1 MRGDLGIWRALD
13 RARALNL
20 AGAGQRPPQMGSI
33 GVSRRR
39 VLKAMGAGMAVA
51 SLPSCFS
58 EAPRRIAVIGGGLAG
73 VVALDRLIAKGI
85 DATLFEARGAIGG
98 RTRSVRGVFAPD
110 YAFDEG
116 GQLVNSDHAEMIA
129 LTRSL
134 GLRLI
139 DRKSGTRKEIQIGR
153 KGVVSEDALADD
165 LRDIAKRITEDSDR
179 LDKDYDAVA
188 REIDALSVRQYLD
201 AHGLRSGDARDAL
214 EAGIRTEYGAEPD
227 EASAL
232 ELLFNLPTVD
242 GERLTRL
249 SLSDERFV
257 IDGGTAQ
264 VAERLAERHRPQIQ
278 LNRKLASID
287 IGGGD
292 ARLGFADGRTETF
305 DRVVLALP
313 AGLLREIRIDGPLPA
328 PWRQLLAEVNLGRNE
343 KIIAGFDTPSW
354 HATLGESGALWAA
367 SGFSEAWDA
376 LSAPPV
382 AGSAGALTFFLGGD
396 QVREHALTGAGV
408 LAGRFTEIARR
419 ALPDLGTPNGRLRR
433 TQWTADPLTRGA
445 YISFRPGQITRFG
458 GLLTV
463 EEPGNVRPSQAGP
476 LIFAGEW
483 LSDAWPGYMNGAVQ
497 TGRIAADAA
506 IASVVAKQAA

>member
-13 RARALNL
+13 LARARNL
-20 AGAGQRPPQMGSI
+20 AGAGQRPPQAGPGGI
-33 GVSRRR
+33 SRRR

-51 SLPSCFS
+51 TLPSCFS
-58 EAPRRIAVIGGGLAG
+58 EAPRRIAVVGGGLAG
-73 VVALDRLIAKGI
+73 LVALDRLIAKGI

-98 RTRSVRGVFAPD
+98 RTRSARGVFAPD

-116 GQLVNSDHAEMIA
+116 GQLVNSDHADMIA

-139 DRKSGTRKEIQIGR
+139 DRKAGSRKEIQIGR
-153 KGVVSEDALADD
+153 KGVVTEADLAEG
-165 LRDIAKRITEDSDR
+165 LRDIARRITEDSDR
-179 LDKDYDAVA
+179 LDRDYDAVA

-214 EAGIRTEYGAEPD
+214 EAGIRTEYGAEPG

-257 IDGGTAQ
+257 IDGGAAQ
-264 VAERLAERHRPQIQ
+264 VAGHLAERHRPQIQ
-278 LNRKLASID
+278 LNRKLVSID
-287 IGGGD
+287 IEARD

-313 AGLLREIRIDGPLPA
+313 AGLLREIRIEGPLPTA
-328 PWRQLLAEVNLGRNE
+328 WRQLLAEANLGKNE
-343 KIIAGFDTPSW
+343 KIIAGFDTPDW
-354 HATLGESGALWAA
+354 RAAIGEAGALWAA
-367 SGFSEAWDA
+367 DGFSEAWDA
-376 LSAPPV
+376 ISAPP
-382 AGSAGALTFFLGGD
+382 AEGPGALTFFLGGD
-396 QVREHALTGAGV
+396 QVTEHASAGTGA
-408 LAGRFTEIARR
+408 LADRFTQLARR
-419 ALPDLGTPNGRLRR
+419 ALPNLGAPNGRLRR

-458 GLLTV
+458 GLLTI

-483 LSDAWPGYMNGAVQ
+483 LSDAWPGYMNGAAQ

-506 IASVVAKQAA
+506 MASVEARQPA